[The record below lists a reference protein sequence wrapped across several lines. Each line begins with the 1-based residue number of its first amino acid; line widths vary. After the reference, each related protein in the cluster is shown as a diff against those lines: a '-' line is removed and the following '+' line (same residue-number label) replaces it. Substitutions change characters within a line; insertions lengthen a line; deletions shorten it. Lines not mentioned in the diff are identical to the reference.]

1 MNVIEAVSTRY
12 LMFWRGTYIQR
23 SFVGSLIYLKKFN
36 NMPTRTFH
44 PRRK

>member
-1 MNVIEAVSTRY
+1 MLLKPFQQGILYFGEELTFNVPSWVV
-12 LMFWRGTYIQR
+12 L
-23 SFVGSLIYLKKFN
+23 YLKKFN